1 MVGAAVTPGAVAA
14 VDIGTNSVRL
24 LVAGPEGDLHRE
36 AVVTGLGRG
45 VSRTGRLSPEGRV
58 ATLEVLARYRK
69 LMEEAGVVQAR
80 AVATSASR
88 DGADAAEFVAEM
100 TAVLGIEPEVI
111 SGSEEAALSYAG
123 AAADLADG
131 DCLVVDIGGGSTEF
145 ITRAGGASFDV
156 GSVRITDRFLPDR
169 PVQGSQLDAARAWV
183 RDVVEVEAV
192 ALPVIGVAGTWT
204 SLAALDR
211 RLEPY
216 SDAAV
221 HHTELS
227 ASAIEGWVARLASLP
242 IEETAHLPGLDPA
255 RATVILGGALVA
267 ATCLQLLG
275 ADRVLISSHDLL
287 DGVVAA
293 LAQA

>member
-1 MVGAAVTPGAVAA
+1 MTAGVAASVVAA

-24 LVAGPEGDLHRE
+24 LVTGPEGDIHRE
-36 AVVTGLGRG
+36 AVVTGLGRR
-45 VSRTGRLSPEGRV
+45 VSLTGRLSPEGRV
-58 ATLEVLARYRK
+58 ATLQVLAHYRR
-69 LMEEAGVVQAR
+69 LMDEAGVVEAR

-88 DGADAAEFVAEM
+88 EGADAAEFVAEM
-100 TAVLGIEPEVI
+100 TGVLGIEPEVI
-111 SGSEEAALSYAG
+111 SGSEEAALSFAG
-123 AAADLADG
+123 ATADLAGG
-131 DCLVVDIGGGSTEF
+131 DCLVVDIGGGSTEI
-145 ITRAGGASFDV
+145 ITRAGGESFDV
-156 GSVRITDRFLPDR
+156 GSVRVTDRFFSGR
-169 PVQGSQLDAARAWV
+169 PVPPSQLDAARAWI
-183 RDVVEVEAV
+183 REVVGVEAA
-192 ALPVIGVAGTWT
+192 ALPVVGVAGTWT

-242 IEETAHLPGLDPA
+242 IEETAELPGLDPA
-255 RATVILGGALVA
+255 RAPVILGGALVA
-267 ATCLQLLG
+267 ATCLQVLG

-293 LAQA
+293 LASA

>member
-24 LVAGPEGDLHRE
+24 LVTGPEGDLHRE

-45 VSRTGRLSPEGRV
+45 VSRRGRLSPQGRA
-58 ATLEVLARYRK
+58 ATLEVLARYRR
-69 LMEEAGVVQAR
+69 LMEEAGVRGAR

-88 DGADAAEFVAEM
+88 DASDAAEFVAEM

-123 AAADLADG
+123 VAADVTAG
-131 DCLVVDIGGGSTEF
+131 DFVVVDIGGGSTEI

-156 GSVRITDRFLPDR
+156 GSVRVTDRFLPDR
-169 PVQGSQLDAARAWV
+169 PVPPTQIEAARAWI
-183 RDVVEVEAV
+183 RDVLEVEA
-192 ALPVIGVAGTWT
+192 ATLPVIGVAGTWT

-221 HHTELS
+221 HHTALS
-227 ASAIEGWVARLASLP
+227 ASAVEGWVARLASLP
-242 IEETAHLPGLDPA
+242 IEETADLPGLDPA
-255 RATVILGGALVA
+255 RAPVILGGALVA
-267 ATCLQLLG
+267 AMCLQVLG
-275 ADRVLISSHDLL
+275 ADGVLISAHDLL
-287 DGVVAA
+287 DGVVAS
-293 LAQA
+293 LSSP